1 MSVFRLVPVLQAGVQ
16 EASRGAERGV
26 RGGQG
31 LVAGAV
37 GTEQRAGTGQR
48 QGELAEES
56 GGPAG
61 AGMSVSSWYEDEVL
75 ISCRPGKQERMLEFK
90 LS

>member
-48 QGELAEES
+48 
-56 GGPAG
+56 
-61 AGMSVSSWYEDEVL
+61 
-75 ISCRPGKQERMLEFK
+75 
-90 LS
+90 

>member
-1 MSVFRLVPVLQAGVQ
+1 MFRLVPLLQAGVQ
-16 EASRGAERGV
+16 EASRRAERGA

-37 GTEQRAGTGQR
+37 GTEQRAGTEQR

-61 AGMSVSSWYEDEVL
+61 AGRTVSS
-75 ISCRPGKQERMLEFK
+75 
-90 LS
+90 